1 MVEAH
6 LVPANLPSQPL
17 PPQCTEGGGG
27 QLSRSGLGA
36 EAYLDVA
43 WDGGVAVLSTEFRV
57 QSSEL
62 TPLYLRGYRPGMRV
76 HVSVPRI
83 TRVERSTSSVAT
95 VVRNWYA
102 RKTWVSVR
110 VRARVRSTRAQGYRL
125 RVGLGPGSGFGLG
138 LGIV

>member
-1 MVEAH
+1 
-6 LVPANLPSQPL
+6 
-17 PPQCTEGGGG
+17 
-27 QLSRSGLGA
+27 
-36 EAYLDVA
+36 
-43 WDGGVAVLSTEFRV
+43 
-57 QSSEL
+57 
-62 TPLYLRGYRPGMRV
+62 MRV

>member
-1 MVEAH
+1 
-6 LVPANLPSQPL
+6 
-17 PPQCTEGGGG
+17 
-27 QLSRSGLGA
+27 
-36 EAYLDVA
+36 
-43 WDGGVAVLSTEFRV
+43 
-57 QSSEL
+57 
-62 TPLYLRGYRPGMRV
+62 MRV

-125 RVGLGPGSGFGLG
+125 SVRVRPRVRVWVG